1 MDQEYEV
8 TFSKST
14 KGYNVYTNEE
24 AGLNLYFPKK
34 DFDDKGNPPE
44 ILEVTVKSK

>member
-14 KGYNVYTNEE
+14 KGYHIYANED
-24 AGLNLYFPKK
+24 AGLNLYFPKG
-34 DFDDKGNPPE
+34 DFEDKANPPGKL
-44 ILEVTVKSK
+44 IVTVKEA

>member
-14 KGYNVYTNEE
+14 KGYHVYANED
-24 AGLNLYFPKK
+24 AGLSLYFPKG
-34 DFDDKGNPPE
+34 DFDKGNPPE
-44 ILEVTVKSK
+44 TLVITVKAK